1 MSSPVTSADLDLLL
15 DTLLWTDADERA
27 LQRALEVLTP
37 QVDDVLDL
45 WYGYVGSKPQLVG
58 TKPQLVGTF
67 AGPNGKPDAGYL
79 TAVRTRFG
87 DWILE
92 LCSPP
97 YDQDWLDHQQEIA
110 LRHHFE
116 AKNRTDG
123 VDSPSDHVPLRYVVA
138 LKFPITA
145 TVREFL
151 AKGASDEA
159 ELDAMHTAW
168 FKAVVLTVVLWSRPY
183 VERGW

>member
-1 MSSPVTSADLDLLL
+1 
-15 DTLLWTDADERA
+15 
-27 LQRALEVLTP
+27 
-37 QVDDVLDL
+37 VD
-45 WYGYVGSKPQLVG
+45 PR
-58 TKPQLVGTF
+58 
-67 AGPNGKPDAGYL
+67 N
-79 TAVRTRFG
+79 
-87 DWILE
+87 
-92 LCSPP
+92 CSPP
-97 YDQDWLDHQQEIA
+97 YNQDSLDHHQEIA

-123 VDSPSDHVPLRYVVA
+123 VDSPSDHVPLRYIVA
-138 LKFPITA
+138 
-145 TVREFL
+145 REFL